1 MTVKFQGIE
10 NATDLKSFIL
20 RTYEEYPVERPPT
33 APIDVIDF
41 INGTLHFLQADHPVD
56 LLVAVTERGSPV
68 SVFRIAGGAMCLEPF
83 ALKIT
88 MLYCMMS
95 FYPHFTFIHY
105 DPASAVPTARTDAV
119 YNWLAAALM
128 PMSTSLYDLILVSR
142 DSIYSYHTD
151 RTAPAA
157 LSFFIYGGFYDSIPR
172 KTRPFRSRNIRQL
185 PRDG

>member
-10 NATDLKSFIL
+10 FDADLKSFIL
-20 RTYEEYPVERPPT
+20 RTYEEYPLERPPT

-41 INGTLHFLQADHPVD
+41 INDTLHLLLADYPVD

-105 DPASAVPTARTDAV
+105 DPASAAPTARTDAV

-128 PMSTSLYDLILVSR
+128 PMSASLCDLILVSR

-157 LSFFIYGGFYDSIPR
+157 LSFFIFSV
-172 KTRPFRSRNIRQL
+172 F
-185 PRDG
+185 